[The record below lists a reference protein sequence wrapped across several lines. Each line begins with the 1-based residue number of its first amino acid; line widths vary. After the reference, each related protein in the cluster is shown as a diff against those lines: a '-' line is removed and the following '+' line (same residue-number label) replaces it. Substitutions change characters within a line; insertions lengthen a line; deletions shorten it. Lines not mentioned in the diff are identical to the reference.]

1 MKKEL
6 QNIDPFNRP
15 VPGQGMTSTLQNR
28 SWENPPQHSK
38 PRDAVDSI
46 IEKIESQPKV
56 KVNMLDLMAAGT
68 PIESIVNTMTFMGFV
83 EGKWS
88 PDTSE
93 LIKPVLATYFIG
105 EAQNNN
111 IEAVLFNVPPT
122 EQNNVNDTDLMMM
135 LNENEPDKYA
145 ALMAAQEGQ
154 EAEQPS
160 MEMDEDKAIQE
171 QMAQLPQD
179 LGGFM
184 PKRGGV

>member
-28 SWENPPQHSK
+28 PWENPPQHSK
-38 PRDAVDSI
+38 PDEAAISI

-68 PIESIVNTMTFMGFV
+68 PIESMVNTITFMGFV

-88 PDTSE
+88 PDTAE
-93 LIKPVLATYFIG
+93 IIKPALATYFIG
-105 EAQNNN
+105 EARNNN
-111 IEAVLFNVPPT
+111 IEAVLFNVPPE
-122 EQNNVNDTDLMMM
+122 EQNSVDDNDLMMM

-145 ALMAAQEGQ
+145 ALLAAQEGQ
-154 EAEQPS
+154 QEEQPD
-160 MEMDEDKAIQE
+160 MEMEEAQAIEE

-184 PKRGGV
+184 PKRGGI